1 MQQVKNS
8 WRDIA
13 KARVENRESEID
25 DDVKFIDGAALMV
38 LLLCLWLITA
48 FLFSI

>member
-1 MQQVKNS
+1 MQNVKND
-8 WRDIA
+8 WEVIT
-13 KARVENRESEID
+13 KARVENKESEID
-25 DDVKFIDGAALMV
+25 DEVKFIDGAALMV